1 MDINIIK
8 KENEKQKI
16 GTNDLVVVH
25 QKNNGETTYG
35 IVVEEVDGYNV
46 IVLDNGSEGFFEP
59 IYLNESELLSH
70 HELQSQYTLV
80 KKANDYKITIEL

>member
-8 KENEKQKI
+8 KENDKQEI
-16 GTNDLVVVH
+16 GTNDLVIVH

-46 IVLDNGSEGFFEP
+46 MVLDNNTEGFFES
-59 IYLNESELLSH
+59 IYLDVGKLLSYD
-70 HELQSQYTLV
+70 ELQRQYTLA
-80 KKANDYKITIEL
+80 KKANDYKITIEI